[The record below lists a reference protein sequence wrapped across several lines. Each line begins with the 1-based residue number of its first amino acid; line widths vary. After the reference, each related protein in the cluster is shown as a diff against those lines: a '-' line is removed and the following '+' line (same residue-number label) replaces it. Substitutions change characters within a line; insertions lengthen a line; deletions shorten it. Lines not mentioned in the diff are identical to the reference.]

1 LKKHNDTSFHI
12 QSQRLITKLKQAVNN
27 TFMNLP
33 KMHDN
38 VVDSMLN
45 LIGNTPIIR
54 LNNLMTPDSATIWAK
69 LENLNPAG
77 SIKERI
83 CLRMI
88 EEAEK
93 DGSINPQSTVI
104 VDATSGNTGIG
115 LALVCVIKGYK
126 LILTM
131 PDDKSMERRQLLA
144 AYGAE
149 VILTPANELMEGAI
163 NKALEIAKN
172 TPNSFML
179 NQFSNK
185 VNTET
190 HKLTTG
196 AEIIKQ
202 IPGKIDAFVAGIGTG
217 GTMSGAGETLKK
229 NYPDIHLVA
238 VEPKES
244 AVLSGGKPHVH
255 EIQGIGPGFIPEILS
270 MEIYDEIFPVSTEDA
285 RHFTREIALK
295 EGLLVGISAGAAGYA
310 ALKIAQRMGKG
321 KQVATIFCDTGERY
335 LSTGLFD

>member
-1 LKKHNDTSFHI
+1 
-12 QSQRLITKLKQAVNN
+12 
-27 TFMNLP
+27 MNLS

-38 VVDSMLN
+38 VVDSMLS
-45 LIGNTPIIR
+45 LIGNTPVIR
-54 LNNLMTPDSATIWAK
+54 LNNIIAPDCAAVWAK

-93 DGSINPQSTVI
+93 DGDINPESTVI

-115 LALVCVIKGYK
+115 LALVCIIKGYK

-144 AYGAE
+144 AYGAN
-149 VILTPANELMEGAI
+149 VVLTPANELMHGAI
-163 NKALEIAKN
+163 NKALEIAKDI
-172 TPNSFML
+172 PNSFML

-190 HKLTTG
+190 HILTTG
-196 AEIIKQ
+196 TEIIKQ

-217 GTMSGAGETLKK
+217 GTMSGVGEILKS

-244 AVLSGGKPHVH
+244 PVLSGGKANIHD
-255 EIQGIGPGFIPEILS
+255 IQGIGPGFIPEILS
-270 MEIYDEIFPVSTEDA
+270 MEIYDEVFPVSTQEA

-310 ALKIAQRMGKG
+310 ASKIAQRIGKG

>member
-1 LKKHNDTSFHI
+1 
-12 QSQRLITKLKQAVNN
+12 
-27 TFMNLP
+27 MNLT

-38 VVDSMLN
+38 VVDNMLD
-45 LIGNTPIIR
+45 LIGNTPVIR
-54 LNNLMTPDSATIWAK
+54 LNNIITPDSAAIWAK

-83 CLRMI
+83 CLSMI
-88 EEAEK
+88 EAAER

-144 AYGAE
+144 AYGAK
-149 VILTPANELMEGAI
+149 VVLTPANELMEGAI
-163 NKALEIAKN
+163 NKALEIAN
-172 TPNSFML
+172 DTPNSFML

-196 AEIIKQ
+196 SEIMKQ
-202 IPGKIDAFVAGIGTG
+202 IPGEIDAFVAGIGTG
-217 GTMSGAGETLKK
+217 GTMSGVGEILKK

-244 AVLSGGKPHVH
+244 AVLSGGKAHVH
-255 EIQGIGPGFIPEILS
+255 DIQGIGPGFIPEILNI
-270 MEIYDEIFPVSTEDA
+270 EIYDEIFPVSTENA
-285 RHFTREIALK
+285 RDFTRKIALK
-295 EGLLVGISAGAAGYA
+295 E
-310 ALKIAQRMGKG
+310 
-321 KQVATIFCDTGERY
+321 
-335 LSTGLFD
+335 

>member
-1 LKKHNDTSFHI
+1 
-12 QSQRLITKLKQAVNN
+12 
-27 TFMNLP
+27 MNLS

-38 VVDSMLN
+38 VVDSMLS
-45 LIGNTPIIR
+45 LIGNTPVIR
-54 LNNLMTPDSATIWAK
+54 LNNIIAPDCAAVWAK

-93 DGSINPQSTVI
+93 DGDINPESTVI

-115 LALVCVIKGYK
+115 LALVCIIKGYK

-144 AYGAE
+144 AYGAN
-149 VILTPANELMEGAI
+149 VVLTPANELMHGAI
-163 NKALEIAKN
+163 NKALEIAKDI
-172 TPNSFML
+172 PNSFML

-190 HKLTTG
+190 HILTTG
-196 AEIIKQ
+196 TEIIKQ

-217 GTMSGAGETLKK
+217 GTMSGVGEILKS

-244 AVLSGGKPHVH
+244 PVLSGGKANIHD
-255 EIQGIGPGFIPEILS
+255 IQGIGPGFIPEILS
-270 MEIYDEIFPVSTEDA
+270 MDIYDEIFPVSTQEA

-310 ALKIAQRMGKG
+310 ASKIAQRIGKG